1 MLDKPGF
8 KTNFLESLVFP
19 TKSPRCQDAIECA
32 LFLMHFACKCT
43 TEVETKGGLRTKLAR
58 ISQHQAGRAV
68 FGTNVI
74 IEVHARYSTRVFVL
88 IKSGK
93 YCFQG
98 RAFTFCSSFKAGSTN
113 WQRMTSKNT
122 KNCVGLC
129 ITVIWGPSSTV
140 CER

>member
-19 TKSPRCQDAIECA
+19 TKSPRCQEAIECA
-32 LFLMHFACKCT
+32 LFLMHFSCKCT

-58 ISQHQAGRAV
+58 ISQHRAGRAV
-68 FGTNVI
+68 FGTNMI

-93 YCFQG
+93 SGTCLHVLFVLQG
-98 RAFTFCSSFKAGSTN
+98 RKHQLATNGKQKYQKLCRALYHSDLGTFRHS
-113 WQRMTSKNT
+113 
-122 KNCVGLC
+122 L
-129 ITVIWGPSSTV
+129 
-140 CER
+140 